1 MAKNWI
7 CAWAAKLSPTDQEK
21 LLLLTTSQGAPELM
35 WDLPCPKFHGVDD
48 EENMWLMRAV
58 AATSSDSIPAEHR
71 REVERHFAKRTANR
85 YRVFG
90 RYMLGLEDEKAV
102 LAAPAT
108 RRALSE
114 ARYYLGLMAEQQGR
128 LRDAAYWYA
137 RCIELNERLNAE
149 DYWARDRLSH
159 WIADGHSMAWIER
172 QKAGE
177 KAGS

>member
-1 MAKNWI
+1 LDLRVGFEAI
-7 CAWAAKLSPTDQEK
+7 ADGTGEAPAAHDLAGRARTDVGSAVPQVHDGDE
-21 LLLLTTSQGAPELM
+21 
-35 WDLPCPKFHGVDD
+35 

-58 AATSSDSIPAEHR
+58 AATSGDSIPAEHR

-85 YRVFG
+85 YRIFG
-90 RYMLGLEDEKAV
+90 RHLLGLEDEKAV

-114 ARYYLGLMAEQQGR
+114 ARYYLGLKAEQAGR

-137 RCIELNERLNAE
+137 RCIELDERLNAE

-172 QKAGE
+172 QAARERAE
-177 KAGS
+177 KTGS